1 MPSPPLTDPDVRI
14 SRIRFLLWQVRTG
27 KPRLTVASRPLGTA
41 AAHRGWRSSVA
52 IRPCCVDTDSG
63 CGVPGVF
70 PFDGSTSRLSPSLP
84 WVLRGG
90 VSQVQQYYETLR
102 LPRTQTGR
110 LMDSSLGSSP
120 SPRLRSVRYESTSCR
135 LAPGFTVRRRETG
148 SVGREY
154 RDLTGSWDAPPVPM
168 PCSLT
173 PAGPPHPTNS
183 VFRCCPRSQYD
194 EGSRD
199 EQFRGSIT
207 RRQHRLSTLHGGHRC
222 PSCKTRLRR
231 VVSLYREG
239 VEPSGHQ
246 QGFRSRTIHE
256 HPPFQA
262 YPVAHWLCFARLVH
276 PTLVVT
282 LGGVSVAWA

>member
-1 MPSPPLTDPDVRI
+1 M
-14 SRIRFLLWQVRTG
+14 
-27 KPRLTVASRPLGTA
+27 
-41 AAHRGWRSSVA
+41 
-52 IRPCCVDTDSG
+52 
-63 CGVPGVF
+63 
-70 PFDGSTSRLSPSLP
+70 LSPSLP

-222 PSCKTRLRR
+222 PSCQTRLRR

-256 HPPFQA
+256 LPPFQA
-262 YPVAHWLCFARLVH
+262 YPVAHWLCFSGPIGTPVLPKSLCAKGLRLTAPAANWVCFARFGPVGSWA
-276 PTLVVT
+276 TLPARGE
-282 LGGVSVAWA
+282 LALFDAPAKSWLQAAWLRPRP